1 MDAAAVSEKVADGD
15 GAEHPVLY
23 AVFLQDFLIGYVV
36 GETVPRVTFD
46 VDAEDVLYCR
56 FVSDE
61 CCAGDFY
68 SSGEFGAQPPAVD
81 FFQRYLS
88 CTADGS
94 NQPYI
99 LLEQFV

>member
-1 MDAAAVSEKVADGD
+1 MDAAAVSEKVADCN

-36 GETVPRVTFD
+36 GESVPRVTFD
-46 VDAEDVLYCR
+46 VDAEYVLYCR

-68 SSGEFGAQPPAVD
+68 SSREFGPEPTAVD
-81 FFQRYLS
+81 FLQRYLS

-94 NQPYI
+94 NQYTA
-99 LLEQFV
+99 

>member
-23 AVFLQDFLIGYVV
+23 AVFLQDFLICDVV
-36 GETVPRVTFD
+36 GESVPRITFD
-46 VDAEDVLYCR
+46 VDAEDILDGC

-68 SSGEFGAQPPAVD
+68 SSGEFGAEPPAVD

>member
-1 MDAAAVSEKVADGD
+1 MDAAAVSEKVADCD

-36 GETVPRVTFD
+36 GESVPRVTFD

-68 SSGEFGAQPPAVD
+68 SSGDFGAEPPAVD
-81 FFQRYLS
+81 FFQCYLS
-88 CTADGS
+88 YTADDS